1 MVLAQ
6 FRVDRRLLDRLGLV
20 SLFYIGKRLSDSM
33 VWFILISL
41 LTLGIIL
48 VLVEVLFVPGT
59 TVIGFLGIF
68 VTAVG
73 VYYGFRTFE
82 SNVALSILG
91 LAIISN
97 VAVVAYG
104 FKSGVW
110 NKFSLKDTHTG
121 GSFDDRL
128 QGLEVGQKGV
138 TVSDFKP
145 YGKVEIGEG
154 IYEAKSESG
163 FLSPGTE
170 VYIVKLE
177 HNRIIITK
185 Q

>member
-1 MVLAQ
+1 
-6 FRVDRRLLDRLGLV
+6 
-20 SLFYIGKRLSDSM
+20 M

-48 VLVEVLFVPGT
+48 VLVEVLFIPGT
-59 TVIGFLGIF
+59 TIVGLLGLI

-82 SNVALSILG
+82 ANIALAILG

-97 VAVVAYG
+97 VLVIIYG
-104 FKSGVW
+104 FRSGVW
-110 NKFSLKDTHTG
+110 DKFSLKDTHTSR
-121 GSFDDRL
+121 SFEGRL
-128 QGLEVGQKGV
+128 LGLEVGQKGR

-145 YGKVEIGEG
+145 YGKVEIGDR
-154 IYEAKSESG
+154 IYEAKSENG
-163 FLSPGTE
+163 FLSPGIE
-170 VYIVKLE
+170 VYIDKLE
-177 HNRIIITK
+177 DNRIIITK